1 MKKVA
6 IGCGGFVFFGIIIF
20 IVIMYVLVES
30 MNTIQGLFDNIG
42 NSKNEV
48 EKVLNKESG
57 LLGMSEVS
65 GDNRDIWASINAN
78 EKKTKTC
85 KISYTLTQNEER
97 PFLKLTGKWLEKL
110 GFTIG
115 TKIKIYEGKDMLL
128 LIKEK

>member
-1 MKKVA
+1 MK
-6 IGCGGFVFFGIIIF
+6 
-20 IVIMYVLVES
+20 E
-30 MNTIQGLFDNIG
+30 
-42 NSKNEV
+42 
-48 EKVLNKESG
+48 
-57 LLGMSEVS
+57 
-65 GDNRDIWASINAN
+65 
-78 EKKTKTC
+78 KTKTC